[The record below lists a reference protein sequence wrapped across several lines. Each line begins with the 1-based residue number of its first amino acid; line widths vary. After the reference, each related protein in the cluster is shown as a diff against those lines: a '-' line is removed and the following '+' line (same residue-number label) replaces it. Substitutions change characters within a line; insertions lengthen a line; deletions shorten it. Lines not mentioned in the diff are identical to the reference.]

1 VKKKLGEISEEFFF
15 KNDIASL
22 GEIQIY
28 SILIFYEIKKPGK
41 IVKRRT
47 KFEEIDEGFFSK
59 TTLFHWLKFK
69 FVKWVPLVRGTKT
82 HG

>member
-47 KFEEIDEGFFSK
+47 KFEEIDEDFFFQK
-59 TTLFHWLKFK
+59 QHCFI
-69 FVKWVPLVRGTKT
+69 G
-82 HG
+82 